1 MLKIAFLATDNRE
14 NEHTYSAPSPYFGT
28 APSALLEGFSNLPDL
43 EVHVLSCTKQPMS
56 SPAKLSNNIWFHSLL
71 VPKIG
76 WLRTGYS
83 GCIFAVRNKLRE
95 IHPDIVHGQGTER
108 DCGISAVFSGYPNVI
123 TIHGNMAE
131 LARIFHAHFG
141 GFHWWAAKLENFTL
155 PRTSGVFC
163 NSDYTQSLVSSR
175 SIKTWLV
182 PNPIRDSFFTPLL
195 SRSLPFEMP
204 ILLVVGVISPRKQQL
219 EILQLLIQLRQ
230 ENTRFQV
237 KFIGRCGGDPYG
249 KAFLNLLHSQEMGG
263 WASWLGVLDEPAL
276 IQCMDSAHAL
286 LHFPQ
291 EEAFGLV
298 VAESL
303 ARGLKLFASN
313 VGGIRDITSGVPE
326 ADLFGPEDWEGL
338 HRSLLNWIQKPITSS
353 QQTQGLMSARYHSKV
368 IAQRH
373 LQIYQTVLSQK
384 VTHNLV

>member
-1 MLKIAFLATDNRE
+1 MLKVALLATDNRQ
-14 NEHTYSAPSPYFGT
+14 NEHNFSAPAPYFGT
-28 APSALLEGFSNLPDL
+28 APTALLEGFAALPNI
-43 EVHVLSCTKQPMS
+43 EVHVLSCAQQSMS
-56 SPAKLSNNIWFHSLL
+56 SPAKLADNIWFHSLH

-83 GCIFAVRNKLRE
+83 GCILAIRKKLKE
-95 IHPDIVHGQGTER
+95 IQPDIVHGQGTER

-155 PRTSGVFC
+155 PRTYGVFC

-175 SIKTWLV
+175 SNKTWLV
-182 PNPIRDSFFTPLL
+182 PNPIRDSFFTPLVP
-195 SRSLPFEMP
+195 RSLPFEMP
-204 ILLVVGVISPRKQQL
+204 ILLVVGVICPRKQQL
-219 EILQLLIQLRQ
+219 EILQLLIQLRKQ
-230 ENTRFQV
+230 NTHFQV
-237 KFIGRCGGDPYG
+237 KFIGSCGEDPYG
-249 KAFLNLLHSQEMGG
+249 KAFLNLLNGQKIGG
-263 WASWLGVLDEPAL
+263 WASWPGVLDGPAI

-313 VGGIRDITSGVPE
+313 VGGIRDITSGVLE

-338 HRSLLNWIQKPITSS
+338 HRSLLNWIQKPIISS
-353 QQTQGLMSARYHSKV
+353 QQTQGLMRARYHSKV
-368 IAQRH
+368 VAQRH
-373 LQIYQTVLSQK
+373 LQIYHTLLSQG

>member
-1 MLKIAFLATDNRE
+1 MLKVALLATDNRQ
-14 NEHTYSAPSPYFGT
+14 NEHHYSAPAPYFGT
-28 APSALLEGFSNLPDL
+28 APTALLEGFAALPNI
-43 EVHVLSCTKQPMS
+43 EVHVLSCAQQSMS
-56 SPAKLSNNIWFHSLL
+56 SPAKLADNIWFHSVH

-76 WLRTGYS
+76 WLRAGYS
-83 GCIFAVRNKLRE
+83 GCILAIRKKLKE
-95 IHPDIVHGQGTER
+95 IQPDIVHGQGTER

-131 LARIFHAHFG
+131 LARIFHAHRGTFQ
-141 GFHWWAAKLENFTL
+141 WCAAKIENFTL
-155 PRTSGVFC
+155 PRTLGVFC
-163 NSDYTQSLVSSR
+163 NSAYTQSLVSSR
-175 SIKTWLV
+175 SKKTWLV
-182 PNPIRDSFFTPLL
+182 PNPIRGSFFTPLI
-195 SRSLPFEMP
+195 RSNLPVETP
-204 ILLVVGVISPRKQQL
+204 TLLVVGVICPRKQQL

-230 ENTRFQV
+230 QNTRFQV
-237 KFIGRCGGDPYG
+237 KFIGFCGGDPYG
-249 KAFLNLLHSQEMGG
+249 KAFLNLLQSQKICG

-276 IQCMDSAHAL
+276 IQCMDLAHAL

-313 VGGIRDITSGVPE
+313 VGGICDITSGVPE
-326 ADLFGPEDWEGL
+326 ADLFGPGDWEGL

-353 QQTQGLMSARYHSKV
+353 QQTQGLMGARYHSKV

-373 LQIYQTVLSQK
+373 LQIYHTLLSQK
-384 VTHNLV
+384 VAHNLV

>member
-1 MLKIAFLATDNRE
+1 MLKIALLATDNRE
-14 NEHTYSAPSPYFGT
+14 NEHNYSVPAPYFGT
-28 APSALLEGFSNLPDL
+28 APSALLEGFSNFPDL
-43 EVHVLSCTKQPMS
+43 EVHVLSCTQQPMS
-56 SPAKLSNNIWFHSLL
+56 SPTKLSENTWFHSLH

-83 GCIFAVRNKLRE
+83 GCIFAVRKKLRE

-108 DCGISAVFSGYPNVI
+108 DCGISAVFSGFPNVI

-141 GFHWWAAKLENFTL
+141 GFHWCAAKLENSTL
-155 PRTSGVFC
+155 PRTSGIFC
-163 NSDYTQSLVSSR
+163 NSHYTQSLVSPR
-175 SIKTWLV
+175 SKKTWLV
-182 PNPIRDSFFTPLL
+182 PNPIRDSFFAPLIP
-195 SRSLPFEMP
+195 RNLPFEMP
-204 ILLVVGVISPRKQQL
+204 ILVVVGVICPRKQQL

-230 ENTRFQV
+230 QNTRLQV
-237 KFIGRCGGDPYG
+237 KFIGLCGGDLYG
-249 KAFLNLLHSQEMGG
+249 KAFLNLLHSQEIGD

-276 IQCMDSAHAL
+276 NQCMDSAHAL

-326 ADLFGPEDWEGL
+326 ADLFEPDDWDGL
-338 HRSLLNWIQKPITSS
+338 SRALSAWIQRPSLSS
-353 QQTQGLMSARYHSKV
+353 PKTQNLMKSRYHPET
-368 IAQRH
+368 IASRH
-373 LQIYQTVLSQK
+373 LDIYREVLSAS
-384 VTHNLV
+384 NNPS